1 MDRTESDGLSDSSC
15 SLCRGGRLGGGWS
28 GYPTDDLARDVD
40 VEPRWGATTGVLLGT
55 GGMKG
60 GHADKEFL
68 QLALVG
74 TSLLTLE
81 VVKLSARTAL
91 LKAEISWSL
100 RVPSLVSN
108 KPHCNNRAI
117 TEDATALKL
126 HHSGCVVQVD
136 GDAGR
141 DATDGIPV
149 VLKCRRMSWSIYI
162 LGTATSAATT
172 PGTRLSFTIVL
183 DLSGERH
190 WDQCCNR

>member
-1 MDRTESDGLSDSSC
+1 MGCHYRSVVRDRWYERWTCGQRIFAASIGGDIIANT
-15 SLCRGGRLGGGWS
+15 RGS
-28 GYPTDDLARDVD
+28 
-40 VEPRWGATTGVLLGT
+40 
-55 GGMKG
+55 
-60 GHADKEFL
+60 
-68 QLALVG
+68 
-74 TSLLTLE
+74 E
-81 VVKLSARTAL
+81 VVGKDSFVEGGDIMVFESTKLGIKS
-91 LKAEISWSL
+91 KGK
-100 RVPSLVSN
+100 VSN